1 MSNHIFH
8 YRLKKL
14 KRAFLIWITLISLL
28 INLWIDNIRFTIF
41 QTNSHEKSRV
51 QIKRARGFT
60 NQLIELGSAFI
71 KIGQLLSA
79 RPDLIPNTWIQE
91 LSKLQDQVP
100 NFSFTQV
107 EEIIRNELGSKFNE
121 IDQIICDPVGSASLA
136 QVHRATLKDCKKVVF
151 KIKRARWFTNQLIEL
166 GSAFIKIG
174 QLLSAR
180 PDLIPNTWIQELSKL
195 QDQVPNFS
203 FAQVEE
209 TIRDELGSKFND
221 IDQIICDP
229 VGSASLAQVHRATLK
244 DGKKVVFKVQR
255 PNLKELFIIDLGI
268 MQQIAGLLQKNKNWS
283 RGRNWVE
290 IAKECRKVL
299 MKELDFNC
307 EAQYAARFRQQ
318 FLDDENVEVP
328 EVIWDM
334 SSEKVLCLS
343 YVEGTKISDLE
354 KLKSQEIDL
363 SKIAEIG
370 AISYLKQLVNYG
382 FFHADPHPG
391 NLAVSSEGKL
401 IFYDFGMMGNISNN
415 LQTRLG
421 GMVKAAALRDASSL
435 VSQLQ
440 QAGLISK
447 DIDVGPVRRLVRLM
461 LKEALTPPFSPNIIE
476 KLSGDLYE
484 LVYETPFQLPVD
496 LIFVMRALS
505 TFEGVGRMLDPGFN
519 LVSVTKPY
527 LIELMTSNNQSPND
541 LINQFGRQVGELG
554 SKAVGIP
561 KRIDESLERLEQ
573 GDLQLQIRMGESDR
587 QFKKM
592 FTAQKTLGHSILIGS
607 LSIASALLVT
617 SKQNNFA
624 LLPLLFAIPIS
635 IDWIKCQLS
644 MRKGSR
650 LEKLKR

>member
-1 MSNHIFH
+1 MSN
-8 YRLKKL
+8 YKL
-14 KRAFLIWITLISLL
+14 KNRIKKIKRGFLIWRILILL
-28 INLWIDNIRFTIF
+28 LVNLWIDHLKFKIF
-41 QTNSHEKSRV
+41 RTNKDKKNKV
-51 QIKRARGFT
+51 QIKRAKWFT
-60 NQLIELGSAFI
+60 DKLIELGSAFI

-100 NFSFTQV
+100 QFSYTKV
-107 EEIIRNELGSKFNE
+107 EEIIRKELGHKFSE
-121 IDQIICDPVGSASLA
+121 INQITSTPIGSASLA
-136 QVHRATLKDCKKVVF
+136 QVHKATLKNG
-151 KIKRARWFTNQLIEL
+151 RE
-166 GSAFIKIG
+166 
-174 QLLSAR
+174 
-180 PDLIPNTWIQELSKL
+180 
-195 QDQVPNFS
+195 
-203 FAQVEE
+203 
-209 TIRDELGSKFND
+209 
-221 IDQIICDP
+221 
-229 VGSASLAQVHRATLK
+229 
-244 DGKKVVFKVQR
+244 VVFKVQR
-255 PNLKELFIIDLGI
+255 PNLKNLFTIDLNI
-268 MQQIAGLLQKNKNWS
+268 MQQIAFIIQKNKNWS
-283 RGRNWVE
+283 RGRNWVA

-299 MKELDFNC
+299 MKELDFKC

-328 EVIWDM
+328 EVIWNL
-334 SSEKVLCLS
+334 STEKVLCLS
-343 YVEGTKISDLE
+343 YLEGTKISDVE
-354 KLKSQEIDL
+354 KLKSKKIDL

-370 AISYLKQLVNYG
+370 AVSYLKQLVNYG

-391 NLAVSSEGKL
+391 NLAVSNSGKL
-401 IFYDFGMMGNISNN
+401 IFYDFGMMGNISNT
-415 LQTRLG
+415 LQASLG
-421 GMVKAAALRDASSL
+421 SMVQSAALRDASSL
-435 VSQLQ
+435 VTQLQ

-519 LVSVTKPY
+519 LVSITKPY
-527 LIELMTSNNQSPND
+527 LIDLMTSNNQTPND

-592 FTAQKTLGHSILIGS
+592 FTAQKSLGHSILIGS
-607 LSIASALLVT
+607 LTIASALLVT
-617 SKQNNFA
+617 NNQNNFA
-624 LLPLLFAIPIS
+624 VLPLIFAAPIS

-650 LEKLKR
+650 IEKLKR

>member
-1 MSNHIFH
+1 MSYYIFH

-41 QTNSHEKSRV
+41 QTKNNEKSRV
-51 QIKRARGFT
+51 QIKRARWFT
-60 NQLIELGSAFI
+60 NELIKLGSAFI

-100 NFSFTQV
+100 NFSFLQV
-107 EEIIRNELGSKFNE
+107 QDTIRDELGSKFNE
-121 IDQIICDPVGSASLA
+121 IDQII
-136 QVHRATLKDCKKVVF
+136 R
-151 KIKRARWFTNQLIEL
+151 
-166 GSAFIKIG
+166 
-174 QLLSAR
+174 
-180 PDLIPNTWIQELSKL
+180 
-195 QDQVPNFS
+195 
-203 FAQVEE
+203 
-209 TIRDELGSKFND
+209 
-221 IDQIICDP
+221 DP

-255 PNLKELFIIDLGI
+255 PNLKGLFIIDLGI

-343 YVEGTKISDLE
+343 YLEGTKISDLE
-354 KLKSQEIDL
+354 KLQSQEIDL
-363 SKIAEIG
+363 PKIAEIG

-391 NLAVSSEGKL
+391 NLAVSNEGKL

-440 QAGLISK
+440 KAGLISK

-527 LIELMTSNNQSPND
+527 LIELMTSNNQTPND

-617 SKQNNFA
+617 NKQNNFA
-624 LLPLLFAIPIS
+624 LLPLFFALPIS

>member
-1 MSNHIFH
+1 MSYHVLH
-8 YRLKKL
+8 YRLKKS
-14 KRAFLIWITLISLL
+14 KRSFLIWITLISLL
-28 INLWIDNIRFTIF
+28 LNLWIDNIRFTIF
-41 QTNSHEKSRV
+41 QTKNNEKSRV
-51 QIKRARGFT
+51 Q
-60 NQLIELGSAFI
+60 
-71 KIGQLLSA
+71 
-79 RPDLIPNTWIQE
+79 
-91 LSKLQDQVP
+91 
-100 NFSFTQV
+100 
-107 EEIIRNELGSKFNE
+107 
-121 IDQIICDPVGSASLA
+121 
-136 QVHRATLKDCKKVVF
+136 
-151 KIKRARWFTNQLIEL
+151 IKRARWFTNQLIEL

-203 FAQVEE
+203 FTQVEE
-209 TIRDELGSKFND
+209 TIRNELGSKFNE

-527 LIELMTSNNQSPND
+527 LIELMTSNNQTPND

-617 SKQNNFA
+617 NKQNNFA
-624 LLPLLFAIPIS
+624 LLPLFFALPIS

>member
-1 MSNHIFH
+1 MINEKFKNRI
-8 YRLKKL
+8 KKI
-14 KRAFLIWITLISLL
+14 KRGFLIWRTLILL
-28 INLWIDNIRFTIF
+28 LVNLWLDNLIFKIF
-41 QTNSHEKSRV
+41 QTNIDNKNKV
-51 QIKRARGFT
+51 QIKRARSFT

-91 LSKLQDQVP
+91 LSKLQDKVP
-100 NFSFTQV
+100 QFSFTKV
-107 EEIIRNELGSKFNE
+107 EEIIKRELGQKFSE
-121 IDQIICDPVGSASLA
+121 IKKIDALPIGSASLA
-136 QVHRATLKDCKKVVF
+136 QVHKATLK
-151 KIKRARWFTNQLIEL
+151 N
-166 GSAFIKIG
+166 
-174 QLLSAR
+174 
-180 PDLIPNTWIQELSKL
+180 
-195 QDQVPNFS
+195 
-203 FAQVEE
+203 
-209 TIRDELGSKFND
+209 
-221 IDQIICDP
+221 
-229 VGSASLAQVHRATLK
+229 
-244 DGKKVVFKVQR
+244 GKEVVFKVQR
-255 PNLKELFIIDLGI
+255 PNLKKLFIIDLNI
-268 MQQIAGLLQKNKNWS
+268 MQQIAFVLQKNKNWS

-299 MKELDFNC
+299 MKELDFKC

-318 FLDDENVEVP
+318 FLDDDNVEIP
-328 EVIWDM
+328 EVIWEL

-343 YVEGTKISDLE
+343 YLDGTKISDIE
-354 KLKSQEIDL
+354 KLNSKNIDL
-363 SKIAEIG
+363 PKIAEIG

-391 NLAVSSEGKL
+391 NLAVSNSGKL
-401 IFYDFGMMGNISNN
+401 IFYDFGMMGNISNK
-415 LQTRLG
+415 LQVSLG
-421 GMVKAAALRDASSL
+421 SMVQSAALRDASSL
-435 VSQLQ
+435 VTQLQ

-447 DIDVGPVRRLVRLM
+447 DIDIGPVRRLVRLM

-519 LVSVTKPY
+519 LVSITKPY
-527 LIELMTSNNQSPND
+527 LIDLMTSNNQTPND

-592 FTAQKTLGHSILIGS
+592 FTAQKSLGHSILMGS
-607 LSIASALLVT
+607 LTIASALLVT
-617 SKQNNFA
+617 NNQTNFA
-624 LLPLLFAIPIS
+624 ILPLIFAAPIS
-635 IDWIKCQLS
+635 IDWIKCQLR
-644 MRKGSR
+644 MKKGSR
-650 LEKLKR
+650 IEKLKQ

>member
-1 MSNHIFH
+1 MSYHNIDF
-8 YRLKKL
+8 RLKRL
-14 KRAFLIWITLISLL
+14 KRGFLIWITLISLL
-28 INLWIDNIRFTIF
+28 INLWLDNIRFTIF
-41 QTNSHEKSRV
+41 QTKSSKKSRV
-51 QIKRARGFT
+51 QIKRAKWFT
-60 NQLIELGSAFI
+60 NQLIKLGSAFI

-100 NFSFTQV
+100 KFSFEQV
-107 EEIIRNELGSKFNE
+107 EETIKKELGSKSDE
-121 IDQIICDPVGSASLA
+121 IDQIISEPVGSASLA
-136 QVHRATLKDCKKVVF
+136 QVHRATLK
-151 KIKRARWFTNQLIEL
+151 N
-166 GSAFIKIG
+166 
-174 QLLSAR
+174 
-180 PDLIPNTWIQELSKL
+180 
-195 QDQVPNFS
+195 
-203 FAQVEE
+203 
-209 TIRDELGSKFND
+209 
-221 IDQIICDP
+221 
-229 VGSASLAQVHRATLK
+229 
-244 DGKKVVFKVQR
+244 GKKVVFKVQR

-290 IAKECRKVL
+290 IAKECKKVL
-299 MKELDFNC
+299 LKELDFNC

-318 FLDDENVEVP
+318 FLDDENIEVP

-343 YVEGTKISDLE
+343 YIEGTKISDLK
-354 KLKSQEIDL
+354 KLQNKGIDL
-363 SKIAEIG
+363 PKIAEIG

-391 NLAVSSEGKL
+391 NLAVSNTGKL

-415 LQTRLG
+415 LQTSLG
-421 GMVKAAALRDASSL
+421 AMVKAAALRDASTL

-447 DIDVGPVRRLVRLM
+447 DIDIGPVRRLVRLM

-527 LIELMTSNNQSPND
+527 LIELMTSNNQTPND
-541 LINQFGRQVGELG
+541 LINQFGRQVGEIG

-617 SKQNNFA
+617 NKQNNFA
-624 LLPLLFAIPIS
+624 LLPLFFALPIS
-635 IDWIKCQLS
+635 IDWLKCQLS
-644 MRKGSR
+644 MSKGSR

>member
-1 MSNHIFH
+1 MSYHVLH

-14 KRAFLIWITLISLL
+14 KRSFLIWITLISLL
-28 INLWIDNIRFTIF
+28 LNLWIDNIRFTIF
-41 QTNSHEKSRV
+41 QTKNNEKSRV
-51 QIKRARGFT
+51 Q
-60 NQLIELGSAFI
+60 
-71 KIGQLLSA
+71 
-79 RPDLIPNTWIQE
+79 
-91 LSKLQDQVP
+91 
-100 NFSFTQV
+100 
-107 EEIIRNELGSKFNE
+107 
-121 IDQIICDPVGSASLA
+121 
-136 QVHRATLKDCKKVVF
+136 
-151 KIKRARWFTNQLIEL
+151 IKRARWFTNQLIEL

-209 TIRDELGSKFND
+209 TISNELGSKFNK

-447 DIDVGPVRRLVRLM
+447 DIDIGPVRRLVRLM

-617 SKQNNFA
+617 NKQNNFA
-624 LLPLLFAIPIS
+624 LLPLFFVLPIS

>member
-1 MSNHIFH
+1 MSYNILH
-8 YRLKKL
+8 YRLKKM
-14 KRAFLIWITLISLL
+14 KRAFFIWITLISLL

-41 QTNSHEKSRV
+41 QTKNDEKSRV
-51 QIKRARGFT
+51 Q
-60 NQLIELGSAFI
+60 
-71 KIGQLLSA
+71 
-79 RPDLIPNTWIQE
+79 
-91 LSKLQDQVP
+91 
-100 NFSFTQV
+100 
-107 EEIIRNELGSKFNE
+107 
-121 IDQIICDPVGSASLA
+121 
-136 QVHRATLKDCKKVVF
+136 
-151 KIKRARWFTNQLIEL
+151 IKRARWFTNQLIEL

-203 FAQVEE
+203 FTQVEE
-209 TIRDELGSKFND
+209 TIRNELGSKFNE

-229 VGSASLAQVHRATLK
+229 VGSASLAQVHKATLK

-255 PNLKELFIIDLGI
+255 PNLKKLFIIDLGI

-299 MKELDFNC
+299 MKELDFNS

-343 YVEGTKISDLE
+343 YVEGIKISDLE

-421 GMVKAAALRDASSL
+421 GMVKAAALRDAASL

-617 SKQNNFA
+617 NKQNNFA
-624 LLPLLFAIPIS
+624 LLPLFFALPIS

>member
-1 MSNHIFH
+1 MSFHILQ

-41 QTNSHEKSRV
+41 QAKKNEKSRV
-51 QIKRARGFT
+51 QIKRARCFT
-60 NQLIELGSAFI
+60 NQLI
-71 KIGQLLSA
+71 K
-79 RPDLIPNTWIQE
+79 
-91 LSKLQDQVP
+91 
-100 NFSFTQV
+100 
-107 EEIIRNELGSKFNE
+107 
-121 IDQIICDPVGSASLA
+121 
-136 QVHRATLKDCKKVVF
+136 
-151 KIKRARWFTNQLIEL
+151 L

-209 TIRDELGSKFND
+209 TIRKELGSKFNE
-221 IDQIICDP
+221 IDQIISDP

-519 LVSVTKPY
+519 LVAVTKPY
-527 LIELMTSNNQSPND
+527 LIELMTSNNQTPND

-561 KRIDESLERLEQ
+561 KRLDESLERLEQ

-617 SKQNNFA
+617 NKQNNFA
-624 LLPLLFAIPIS
+624 LLPLFFALPIS

>member
-1 MSNHIFH
+1 MSYHILH

-28 INLWIDNIRFTIF
+28 IILWIDNIRFTIF
-41 QTNSHEKSRV
+41 QTKSNEKSRV
-51 QIKRARGFT
+51 QIT
-60 NQLIELGSAFI
+60 
-71 KIGQLLSA
+71 
-79 RPDLIPNTWIQE
+79 
-91 LSKLQDQVP
+91 
-100 NFSFTQV
+100 
-107 EEIIRNELGSKFNE
+107 
-121 IDQIICDPVGSASLA
+121 
-136 QVHRATLKDCKKVVF
+136 
-151 KIKRARWFTNQLIEL
+151 RARWFTNQLIKL

-209 TIRDELGSKFND
+209 TISEELGSKFKEINH
-221 IDQIICDP
+221 IIGDP

-290 IAKECRKVL
+290 IAKECKKVL

-318 FLDDENVEVP
+318 FLDDENIEVP

-343 YVEGTKISDLE
+343 YLEGTKISDLE
-354 KLKSQEIDL
+354 KLKSQDIDL
-363 SKIAEIG
+363 PKIAEIG

-391 NLAVSSEGKL
+391 NLAVSNEGKL

-527 LIELMTSNNQSPND
+527 LIELMTSNNQTPND

-617 SKQNNFA
+617 NKQNNFA
-624 LLPLLFAIPIS
+624 LLPLFFALPIS

-650 LEKLKR
+650 LDKLKR

>member
-1 MSNHIFH
+1 MSFHILH

-41 QTNSHEKSRV
+41 QTKSNEKSRV
-51 QIKRARGFT
+51 QIKRARWFT
-60 NQLIELGSAFI
+60 NQLIKLGSAFI

-107 EEIIRNELGSKFNE
+107 EETIRNELGSKFNE
-121 IDQIICDPVGSASLA
+121 
-136 QVHRATLKDCKKVVF
+136 
-151 KIKRARWFTNQLIEL
+151 
-166 GSAFIKIG
+166 
-174 QLLSAR
+174 
-180 PDLIPNTWIQELSKL
+180 
-195 QDQVPNFS
+195 
-203 FAQVEE
+203 
-209 TIRDELGSKFND
+209 

-617 SKQNNFA
+617 NKQNNFA
-624 LLPLLFAIPIS
+624 LLPLFFALPIS

>member
-1 MSNHIFH
+1 MSYPILH

-28 INLWIDNIRFTIF
+28 IILWIDNIRFTIF
-41 QTNSHEKSRV
+41 QTKSNEKSRV
-51 QIKRARGFT
+51 QIKRARWFT
-60 NQLIELGSAFI
+60 NQLIKLGSAFI

-107 EEIIRNELGSKFNE
+107 EETIRNELGSKFNE
-121 IDQIICDPVGSASLA
+121 
-136 QVHRATLKDCKKVVF
+136 
-151 KIKRARWFTNQLIEL
+151 
-166 GSAFIKIG
+166 
-174 QLLSAR
+174 
-180 PDLIPNTWIQELSKL
+180 
-195 QDQVPNFS
+195 
-203 FAQVEE
+203 
-209 TIRDELGSKFND
+209 

-343 YVEGTKISDLE
+343 YVEGTKISDLK
-354 KLKSQEIDL
+354 KLQSQEIDL
-363 SKIAEIG
+363 PKIAEIG

-391 NLAVSSEGKL
+391 NLAVSNEGKL

-527 LIELMTSNNQSPND
+527 LIELMTSNNQTPND

-617 SKQNNFA
+617 NKQNNFA
-624 LLPLLFAIPIS
+624 LLPLFFALPIS

>member
-1 MSNHIFH
+1 MIN
-8 YRLKKL
+8 KKL
-14 KRAFLIWITLISLL
+14 KNLSKKIIRGFLIWKTLILL
-28 INLWIDNIRFTIF
+28 LVNLWLDNFVFKVF
-41 QTNSHEKSRV
+41 QTKRDQRNKV
-51 QIKRARGFT
+51 Q
-60 NQLIELGSAFI
+60 
-71 KIGQLLSA
+71 
-79 RPDLIPNTWIQE
+79 
-91 LSKLQDQVP
+91 
-100 NFSFTQV
+100 
-107 EEIIRNELGSKFNE
+107 RN
-121 IDQIICDPVGSASLA
+121 
-136 QVHRATLKDCKKVVF
+136 
-151 KIKRARWFTNQLIEL
+151 RARWFTNQLIEL

-195 QDQVPNFS
+195 QDQVPQFSYTKVEEIIKKELGHNFS
-203 FAQVEE
+203 E
-209 TIRDELGSKFND
+209 IK
-221 IDQIICDP
+221 QISSTPI
-229 VGSASLAQVHRATLK
+229 GSASLAQVHKATLRN
-244 DGKKVVFKVQR
+244 GKEVVFKVQR
-255 PNLKELFIIDLGI
+255 PNLKNLFIIDLNI
-268 MQQIAGLLQKNKNWS
+268 MQQIAFILQQNKNWS

-299 MKELDFNC
+299 MKELDFKC
-307 EAQYAARFRQQ
+307 EAQFAARFRQQ
-318 FLDDENVEVP
+318 FIDDENVEVP
-328 EVIWDM
+328 EVIWDF

-343 YVEGTKISDLE
+343 YLEGTKISDI
-354 KLKSQEIDL
+354 KNLKSKNINL
-363 SKIAEIG
+363 PKIAEIG

-391 NLAVSSEGKL
+391 NLAVSNSGKL

-415 LQTRLG
+415 LQVRLG
-421 GMVKAAALRDASSL
+421 SMVQSAALRDASSL
-435 VSQLQ
+435 VTQLQ

-519 LVSVTKPY
+519 LVSITKPY
-527 LIELMTSNNQSPND
+527 LIDLMTSNNQTPND

-573 GDLQLQIRMGESDR
+573 GDIQLQIRMGESDR
-587 QFKKM
+587 QFRKM
-592 FTAQKTLGHSILIGS
+592 FTAQKSLGHSILIGS
-607 LSIASALLVT
+607 LTIASALLVT
-617 SKQNNFA
+617 NNQNNFA
-624 LLPLLFAIPIS
+624 LLPLIFAAPIS
-635 IDWIKCQLS
+635 IDWIKCQLN

-650 LEKLKR
+650 IEKLKQ

>member
-1 MSNHIFH
+1 MSYHIIH
-8 YRLKKL
+8 YHFKKL
-14 KRAFLIWITLISLL
+14 KRAFFIWITLISLL
-28 INLWIDNIRFTIF
+28 INLWTDNIRFTIF
-41 QTNSHEKSRV
+41 KTKDNEKSR
-51 QIKRARGFT
+51 
-60 NQLIELGSAFI
+60 
-71 KIGQLLSA
+71 
-79 RPDLIPNTWIQE
+79 IQ
-91 LSKLQDQVP
+91 
-100 NFSFTQV
+100 
-107 EEIIRNELGSKFNE
+107 
-121 IDQIICDPVGSASLA
+121 
-136 QVHRATLKDCKKVVF
+136 
-151 KIKRARWFTNQLIEL
+151 IKRARWFTNELIKL

-209 TIRDELGSKFND
+209 TIRKELGSKFNE
-221 IDQIICDP
+221 IDQIIVEP

-268 MQQIAGLLQKNKNWS
+268 MQQIAGLLQKNNNWS

-343 YVEGTKISDLE
+343 YLEGTKISDLE

-391 NLAVSSEGKL
+391 NLAVSNESKL
-401 IFYDFGMMGNISNN
+401 IFYDFGMMGNISSN
-415 LQTRLG
+415 LQRRLG
-421 GMVKAAALRDASSL
+421 AMVKAAALRDASSL

-527 LIELMTSNNQSPND
+527 LIELMTSNNQTPND

-617 SKQNNFA
+617 NKQNNFA
-624 LLPLLFAIPIS
+624 LLPLFFALPIS

>member
-1 MSNHIFH
+1 MINHKFKNRI
-8 YRLKKL
+8 KKI
-14 KRAFLIWITLISLL
+14 KRGFLIWRILILL
-28 INLWIDNIRFTIF
+28 LVNLWLDNLKFKIF
-41 QTNSHEKSRV
+41 QTGKDKKNKV
-51 QIKRARGFT
+51 QIKRA
-60 NQLIELGSAFI
+60 
-71 KIGQLLSA
+71 K
-79 RPDLIPNTWIQE
+79 
-91 LSKLQDQVP
+91 
-100 NFSFTQV
+100 
-107 EEIIRNELGSKFNE
+107 
-121 IDQIICDPVGSASLA
+121 
-136 QVHRATLKDCKKVVF
+136 
-151 KIKRARWFTNQLIEL
+151 WFTNQLIEL

-195 QDQVPNFS
+195 QDQVPQFSYTKVEEIIKKELGHNFS
-203 FAQVEE
+203 E
-209 TIRDELGSKFND
+209 IK
-221 IDQIICDP
+221 QISSTPI
-229 VGSASLAQVHRATLK
+229 GSASLAQVHKATLK
-244 DGKKVVFKVQR
+244 NGKEVVFKVQR
-255 PNLKELFIIDLGI
+255 PNLKNLFIIDLNI
-268 MQQIAGLLQKNKNWS
+268 MQQIAFILQQNKNWS

-299 MKELDFNC
+299 MKELDFKC
-307 EAQYAARFRQQ
+307 EAQFAARFRQQ
-318 FLDDENVEVP
+318 FIDDENVEVP
-328 EVIWDM
+328 EVIWDF

-343 YVEGTKISDLE
+343 YLEGTKISDI
-354 KLKSQEIDL
+354 KNLKSKNINL
-363 SKIAEIG
+363 PKIAEIG

-391 NLAVSSEGKL
+391 NLAVSNSGKL

-415 LQTRLG
+415 LQVRLG
-421 GMVKAAALRDASSL
+421 SMVQSAALRDASSL
-435 VSQLQ
+435 VTQLQ

-519 LVSVTKPY
+519 LVSITKPY
-527 LIELMTSNNQSPND
+527 LIDLMTSNNQTPND

-573 GDLQLQIRMGESDR
+573 GDIQLQIRMGESDR
-587 QFKKM
+587 QFRKM
-592 FTAQKTLGHSILIGS
+592 FTAQKSLGHSILIGS
-607 LSIASALLVT
+607 LTIASALLVT
-617 SKQNNFA
+617 NNQNNFA
-624 LLPLLFAIPIS
+624 LLPLIFAAPIS
-635 IDWIKCQLS
+635 IDWIKCQLN

-650 LEKLKR
+650 IEKLKQ

>member
-1 MSNHIFH
+1 MSYHILH

-41 QTNSHEKSRV
+41 QTKSNEKSRV
-51 QIKRARGFT
+51 QIKRARWFT
-60 NQLIELGSAFI
+60 NQLIKLGSAFI

-107 EEIIRNELGSKFNE
+107 EETIRNELGSKFNE
-121 IDQIICDPVGSASLA
+121 
-136 QVHRATLKDCKKVVF
+136 
-151 KIKRARWFTNQLIEL
+151 
-166 GSAFIKIG
+166 
-174 QLLSAR
+174 
-180 PDLIPNTWIQELSKL
+180 
-195 QDQVPNFS
+195 
-203 FAQVEE
+203 
-209 TIRDELGSKFND
+209 

-343 YVEGTKISDLE
+343 YLEGTKISDLE

-527 LIELMTSNNQSPND
+527 LIELMTSNNQTPND

-617 SKQNNFA
+617 NKQNNFA
-624 LLPLLFAIPIS
+624 LLPLFFALPIS

>member
-1 MSNHIFH
+1 MSYHIFH
-8 YRLKKL
+8 YRLKKF

-28 INLWIDNIRFTIF
+28 TILWIDNIRFTIF
-41 QTNSHEKSRV
+41 QTKSNEKSRV
-51 QIKRARGFT
+51 QIKRARWFT
-60 NQLIELGSAFI
+60 NQLIKLGSAFI

-79 RPDLIPNTWIQE
+79 RPDLIPNTWI
-91 LSKLQDQVP
+91 K
-100 NFSFTQV
+100 
-107 EEIIRNELGSKFNE
+107 
-121 IDQIICDPVGSASLA
+121 
-136 QVHRATLKDCKKVVF
+136 
-151 KIKRARWFTNQLIEL
+151 
-166 GSAFIKIG
+166 
-174 QLLSAR
+174 
-180 PDLIPNTWIQELSKL
+180 ELSKL

-209 TIRDELGSKFND
+209 TIRDELGSKFNE

-229 VGSASLAQVHRATLK
+229 VGSASLAQVHRANLK
-244 DGKKVVFKVQR
+244 NGKKVVFKVQR

-290 IAKECRKVL
+290 IARECRKVL

-318 FLDDENVEVP
+318 FLNDENVEVP

-343 YVEGTKISDLE
+343 YLEGTKISDLE
-354 KLKSQEIDL
+354 KLQSQEIDL
-363 SKIAEIG
+363 PKIAEIG

-391 NLAVSSEGKL
+391 NLAVSNEGKL

-447 DIDVGPVRRLVRLM
+447 DIDIGPVRRLVRLM

-505 TFEGVGRMLDPGFN
+505 TFEGVGRMLDSGFN

-527 LIELMTSNNQSPND
+527 LIELMTSNNQTPND

-617 SKQNNFA
+617 NKQNNFA
-624 LLPLLFAIPIS
+624 LFPLFFALPIS

>member
-1 MSNHIFH
+1 MSYHILH
-8 YRLKKL
+8 KRLRKF
-14 KRAFLIWITLISLL
+14 KRGYLIWITLISLL
-28 INLWIDNIRFTIF
+28 VNLWLDNTRFRIF
-41 QTNSHEKSRV
+41 QTNYNKRNKI
-51 QIKRARGFT
+51 QIKRARWFT
-60 NQLIELGSAFI
+60 NQLIKLGSAFI

-100 NFSFTQV
+100 NFAFKQV
-107 EEIIRNELGSKFNE
+107 EETIRKELGTKFGE
-121 IDQIICDPVGSASLA
+121 IVQIINDPIGSASLA
-136 QVHRATLKDCKKVVF
+136 QVHKATL
-151 KIKRARWFTNQLIEL
+151 R
-166 GSAFIKIG
+166 
-174 QLLSAR
+174 
-180 PDLIPNTWIQELSKL
+180 
-195 QDQVPNFS
+195 
-203 FAQVEE
+203 
-209 TIRDELGSKFND
+209 
-221 IDQIICDP
+221 
-229 VGSASLAQVHRATLK
+229 

-255 PNLKELFIIDLGI
+255 PNLKELFITDLGI

-290 IAKECRKVL
+290 ISKECKKVL

-343 YVEGTKISDLE
+343 YLEGTKISDLE
-354 KLKSQEIDL
+354 KLKSQKIDL
-363 SKIAEIG
+363 PKIAEIG

-391 NLAVSSEGKL
+391 NLAVSSTGKL

-421 GMVKAAALRDASSL
+421 AMVKAAALRDASSL
-435 VSQLQ
+435 VNQLQ

-447 DIDVGPVRRLVRLM
+447 DIDIGPVRRLVRLM

-527 LIELMTSNNQSPND
+527 LIELMTSNNQTPND
-541 LINQFGRQVGELG
+541 LINQLGRQVGELG

-617 SKQNNFA
+617 NKQNNYA
-624 LLPLLFAIPIS
+624 LLPLLFALPIS

-644 MRKGSR
+644 MSKGSR

>member
-1 MSNHIFH
+1 MSNQILH
-8 YRLKKL
+8 YRFKKL

-28 INLWIDNIRFTIF
+28 IILWIDNIRFTIF
-41 QTNSHEKSRV
+41 QTKRNEKSRV
-51 QIKRARGFT
+51 Q
-60 NQLIELGSAFI
+60 
-71 KIGQLLSA
+71 
-79 RPDLIPNTWIQE
+79 
-91 LSKLQDQVP
+91 
-100 NFSFTQV
+100 
-107 EEIIRNELGSKFNE
+107 
-121 IDQIICDPVGSASLA
+121 
-136 QVHRATLKDCKKVVF
+136 
-151 KIKRARWFTNQLIEL
+151 IKRARWFTNQLIKL

-209 TIRDELGSKFND
+209 TIREELGSKFNK
-221 IDQIICDP
+221 IDQIIFDP

-255 PNLKELFIIDLGI
+255 PNLKELFIMDLGI

-318 FLDDENVEVP
+318 FLDDDNVEVP

-343 YVEGTKISDLE
+343 YLEGTKISDLE
-354 KLKSQEIDL
+354 KLKSKEIDL
-363 SKIAEIG
+363 PKIAEIG

-391 NLAVSSEGKL
+391 NLAVSNEGQL

-527 LIELMTSNNQSPND
+527 LIELMTSNNQTPND

-607 LSIASALLVT
+607 LSIASALLV
-617 SKQNNFA
+617 SNKQNNFA
-624 LLPLLFAIPIS
+624 LLPLFFALPIS

>member
-1 MSNHIFH
+1 MIYHIFH
-8 YRLKKL
+8 YRLKEI

-28 INLWIDNIRFTIF
+28 TILWIDNIRFTIF
-41 QTNSHEKSRV
+41 QTKSNEKSRV
-51 QIKRARGFT
+51 Q
-60 NQLIELGSAFI
+60 
-71 KIGQLLSA
+71 
-79 RPDLIPNTWIQE
+79 
-91 LSKLQDQVP
+91 
-100 NFSFTQV
+100 
-107 EEIIRNELGSKFNE
+107 
-121 IDQIICDPVGSASLA
+121 
-136 QVHRATLKDCKKVVF
+136 
-151 KIKRARWFTNQLIEL
+151 IKRARWFTNQLIKL

-209 TIRDELGSKFND
+209 TIRDELGSKFNE

-244 DGKKVVFKVQR
+244 NGKKVVFKVQR

-343 YVEGTKISDLE
+343 YLEGTKISDLE
-354 KLKSQEIDL
+354 KLQSQEIDL
-363 SKIAEIG
+363 PKIAEIG

-391 NLAVSSEGKL
+391 NLAVSNEGKL

-527 LIELMTSNNQSPND
+527 LIELMTSNNQTPND

-617 SKQNNFA
+617 NKQNNFA
-624 LLPLLFAIPIS
+624 LLPLFFALPIS

>member
-1 MSNHIFH
+1 MSYHILN

-14 KRAFLIWITLISLL
+14 KRAFLIWITLILLL

-41 QTNSHEKSRV
+41 QTKNNEKSRV
-51 QIKRARGFT
+51 QI
-60 NQLIELGSAFI
+60 Q
-71 KIGQLLSA
+71 
-79 RPDLIPNTWIQE
+79 
-91 LSKLQDQVP
+91 
-100 NFSFTQV
+100 
-107 EEIIRNELGSKFNE
+107 
-121 IDQIICDPVGSASLA
+121 
-136 QVHRATLKDCKKVVF
+136 
-151 KIKRARWFTNQLIEL
+151 RARWFTNQLIKL

-209 TIRDELGSKFND
+209 TIKDELGTKFNE
-221 IDQIICDP
+221 IDQIISDP

-343 YVEGTKISDLE
+343 YLEGIKISDLE
-354 KLKSQEIDL
+354 KLQSQEIDL
-363 SKIAEIG
+363 PKIAEIG

-391 NLAVSSEGKL
+391 NLAVSNEGKL

-440 QAGLISK
+440 QAGLISR

-527 LIELMTSNNQSPND
+527 LIELMTSNNQTPND

-617 SKQNNFA
+617 NKQNNFA
-624 LLPLLFAIPIS
+624 LLPLFFALPIS

>member
-1 MSNHIFH
+1 MSFHILH

-28 INLWIDNIRFTIF
+28 IILWIDNIRFTIF
-41 QTNSHEKSRV
+41 QTKSNEKSRV
-51 QIKRARGFT
+51 Q
-60 NQLIELGSAFI
+60 
-71 KIGQLLSA
+71 
-79 RPDLIPNTWIQE
+79 
-91 LSKLQDQVP
+91 
-100 NFSFTQV
+100 
-107 EEIIRNELGSKFNE
+107 
-121 IDQIICDPVGSASLA
+121 
-136 QVHRATLKDCKKVVF
+136 
-151 KIKRARWFTNQLIEL
+151 IKRARWFTNQLIKL

-209 TIRDELGSKFND
+209 TISEELGSNFKEIN
-221 IDQIICDP
+221 QLVADP

-299 MKELDFNC
+299 MKELNFNC

-343 YVEGTKISDLE
+343 YLEGTKISDLE

-363 SKIAEIG
+363 PKIAEIG

-391 NLAVSSEGKL
+391 NLAVSNEGKL

-527 LIELMTSNNQSPND
+527 LIELMTSNNQTPND

-617 SKQNNFA
+617 NKQNNFA
-624 LLPLLFAIPIS
+624 LLPLFFALPIS
-635 IDWIKCQLS
+635 VDWIKCQLS

>member
-1 MSNHIFH
+1 MSYHIFQ
-8 YRLKKL
+8 YRLKQL
-14 KRAFLIWITLISLL
+14 KRAYLIWITLILLL

-41 QTNSHEKSRV
+41 QTNSNEKSRV
-51 QIKRARGFT
+51 QIKRARWFT
-60 NQLIELGSAFI
+60 NQLIKLGSAFI

-107 EEIIRNELGSKFNE
+107 EETIRKELGSKFNK
-121 IDQIICDPVGSASLA
+121 IDQ
-136 QVHRATLKDCKKVVF
+136 
-151 KIKRARWFTNQLIEL
+151 LIRNP
-166 GSAFIKIG
+166 I
-174 QLLSAR
+174 
-180 PDLIPNTWIQELSKL
+180 
-195 QDQVPNFS
+195 
-203 FAQVEE
+203 
-209 TIRDELGSKFND
+209 
-221 IDQIICDP
+221 
-229 VGSASLAQVHRATLK
+229 GSASLAQVHRATLK

-290 IAKECRKVL
+290 ITKECRKVL

-318 FLDDENVEVP
+318 FLDDLNVEVP

-343 YVEGTKISDLE
+343 YLEGTKISDLE
-354 KLKSQEIDL
+354 KLQSQEIDL
-363 SKIAEIG
+363 PKIAEIG
-370 AISYLKQLVNYG
+370 SISYLKQLVNYG

-391 NLAVSSEGKL
+391 NLAVSNEGKL

-421 GMVKAAALRDASSL
+421 GMVKAAALRDATSL
-435 VSQLQ
+435 VSELQ

-527 LIELMTSNNQSPND
+527 LIELMTSNNQTPND

-607 LSIASALLVT
+607 LSITSALLVT
-617 SKQNNFA
+617 NKQNNFA
-624 LLPLLFAIPIS
+624 LLPLFFALPIS
-635 IDWIKCQLS
+635 IDWIKCQVS

>member
-1 MSNHIFH
+1 MSYHILH

-41 QTNSHEKSRV
+41 QAKKNEKSRV
-51 QIKRARGFT
+51 QIKRARWFT
-60 NQLIELGSAFI
+60 NQLIKLGSAFI

-107 EEIIRNELGSKFNE
+107 EETIRNELGSKFNE
-121 IDQIICDPVGSASLA
+121 
-136 QVHRATLKDCKKVVF
+136 
-151 KIKRARWFTNQLIEL
+151 
-166 GSAFIKIG
+166 
-174 QLLSAR
+174 
-180 PDLIPNTWIQELSKL
+180 
-195 QDQVPNFS
+195 
-203 FAQVEE
+203 
-209 TIRDELGSKFND
+209 

-421 GMVKAAALRDASSL
+421 GMVQAAALRDASSL

-527 LIELMTSNNQSPND
+527 LIELMTSNNQTPND

-617 SKQNNFA
+617 NKQNNFA
-624 LLPLLFAIPIS
+624 LLPLFFALPIS